1 MCFSIQGQPDFAFNL
16 INDKYIQLNGQFVL
30 PTDSH
35 TIANVS
41 TFLGD
46 LGLMVKDPETGNS
59 TIIEVSAHNHSIRV
73 GSSLTIV
80 KDKPVTVDVSNAVSI
95 SIDNNDQTS
104 KTKDE
109 AAWLY
114 INTNSGFGLKV
125 RFYREHLD
133 MFFTKTSAFQNL
145 EQLHICSISVLTYT
159 ILDDHQIQQQSKAN
173 ATLHKNKLPSKF
185 FLATDY
191 IRLEQS

>member
-80 KDKPVTVDVSNAVSI
+80 KDKPVTVDVSNTVSI

-104 KTKDE
+104 KAKDE
-109 AAWLY
+109 VAWLY

-133 MFFTKTSAFQNL
+133 FFFTKTSGLTKKAHGL
-145 EQLHICSISVLTYT
+145 IGKEHLTMKYCHI
-159 ILDDHQIQQQSKAN
+159 IL
-173 ATLHKNKLPSKF
+173 
-185 FLATDY
+185 FL
-191 IRLEQS
+191 